1 MVSFALSLLQS
12 LLQDHDTIMEASIL
26 DVGHV
31 MALNLQKVERGG
43 CGLTGVGGGTLGQ
56 ARGTLGGED

>member
-1 MVSFALSLLQS
+1 
-12 LLQDHDTIMEASIL
+12 MEASIL

-31 MALNLQKVERGG
+31 MALNLPKVERGG